1 MRFTIDA
8 SVHLNALNPTEE
20 GSAAS
25 QELLRRVHEVAP
37 EADAPADHEVVSP
50 TLLLVEIAASVA
62 RVFDDTGRGT
72 EVAAAVRDLPAQAW
86 IALDAP
92 LAEQASA
99 VAAELR
105 LRGADAVYAAVA
117 RSAESRLVT
126 RDRQQLDRL
135 PPGIAACPPEE
146 ALRLL
151 DQASGPDRSADR
163 EPPA

>member
-1 MRFTIDA
+1 MRLTIDA
-8 SVHLNALNPTEE
+8 SVHLNALNPAEE

-37 EADAPADHEVVSP
+37 EADASAAHEVVSP
-50 TLLLVEIAASVA
+50 TLLLVEIAAAVA
-62 RVFDDTGRGT
+62 RVFDDTGRAK
-72 EVAAAVRDLPAQAW
+72 EVAAAVRDLPAQTW

-126 RDRQQLDRL
+126 RDRQQMDRL
-135 PPGIAACPPEE
+135 PPGIATCRPEE
-146 ALRLL
+146 ALQLL
-151 DQASGPDRSADR
+151 DQASGPRRSADR
-163 EPPA
+163 EPPG